1 LFDCAESGYSLGKKG
16 VTLETKMV
24 DLANG
29 EHLTD
34 AFGKIN
40 PHRTVPVLE
49 LDDGTCFL
57 DTFSICIYLEGIFP
71 EPNLMGRDAKER
83 AVIAMWQRDMDLNGQ
98 NAIAKCFRNI
108 SRGFRGRA
116 MTGPVDY
123 EQIPELAERGRQ
135 RVRQFFRDLDRRF
148 ANSEYVAGDRFTIAD
163 ITALV
168 AVDFVTATV
177 WASVTSSQLLF
188 DVRNAAAC
196 HCNKNGRCQIFSLG
210 NSAISSQSNSPS
222 VT

>member
-1 LFDCAESGYSLGKKG
+1 MKFYDCLTAPSPRRVRIFIAEKG
-16 VTLETKMV
+16 VTLEIRMV

-34 AFGKIN
+34 TFGKIN
-40 PHRTVPVLE
+40 PRRTVPVLE
-49 LDDGTCFL
+49 LDDGTCLL
-57 DTFSICIYLEGIFP
+57 DTFSICSYLEGIFP

-83 AVIAMWQRDMDLNGQ
+83 AVIAMWQRHMDLDGQ
-98 NAIAKCFRNI
+98 SAIAECFRNS

-135 RVRQFFRDLDRRF
+135 RVRQFFRDLDCRF
-148 ANSEYVAGDRFTIAD
+148 ADSEYVAGDRFTIAD

-168 AVDFVTATV
+168 AVDFARAIKETVPDDAMNLKRWREAVTLRP
-177 WASVTSSQLLF
+177 SSR
-188 DVRNAAAC
+188 V
-196 HCNKNGRCQIFSLG
+196 
-210 NSAISSQSNSPS
+210 
-222 VT
+222 

>member
-1 LFDCAESGYSLGKKG
+1 
-16 VTLETKMV
+16 MV

-49 LDDGTCFL
+49 LDDGTRLL

-98 NAIAKCFRNI
+98 NAIAECFRNS
-108 SRGFRGRA
+108 SRGLRGRA

-148 ANSEYVAGDRFTIAD
+148 ADSEYVAGDRFTIAD

-168 AVDFVTATV
+168 AVDFARAIKETV
-177 WASVTSSQLLF
+177 PEDAVNLKRWREAVTSRPSSRGEAQL
-188 DVRNAAAC
+188 A
-196 HCNKNGRCQIFSLG
+196 
-210 NSAISSQSNSPS
+210 
-222 VT
+222 

>member
-1 LFDCAESGYSLGKKG
+1 MKFYDCLTAPSPRKVRMFIAEKG
-16 VTLETKMV
+16 VTLKTQMI

-49 LDDGTCFL
+49 LDDGTYLL

-98 NAIAKCFRNI
+98 SAIGECFRNS
-108 SRGFRGRA
+108 SRGLRGRA

-123 EQIPELAERGRQ
+123 EQIPELAERSRL
-135 RVRQFFRDLDRRF
+135 RVRQFFRDLDRRL
-148 ANSEYVAGDRFTIAD
+148 ADSEYVAGYRFTIAD

-168 AVDFVTATV
+168 AVDFARAIKETV
-177 WASVTSSQLLF
+177 PEDAVNLNRWREAIMSRSSSR
-188 DVRNAAAC
+188 V
-196 HCNKNGRCQIFSLG
+196 
-210 NSAISSQSNSPS
+210 
-222 VT
+222 